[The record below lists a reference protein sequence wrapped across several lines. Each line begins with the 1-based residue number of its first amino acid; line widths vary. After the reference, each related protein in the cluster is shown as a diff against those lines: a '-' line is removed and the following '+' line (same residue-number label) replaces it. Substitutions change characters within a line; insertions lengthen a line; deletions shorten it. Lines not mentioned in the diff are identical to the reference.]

1 MNSREIIKRNIN
13 FDSPERIGLRFNSL
27 GVSDVFRIYTQPTK
41 AFIPAGIEKVRMD
54 KKIRTPHSTV
64 DEWGCCWDSAEETSE
79 EMGQVLNP
87 PLKNLDDISG
97 YNIPDPYDPDRFS
110 GVDEALQR
118 AEGKFVQLNSP
129 FCMFERMHFIH
140 GFEATL
146 ADLVIKPEESEVML
160 DKLIDFQIGIAEMAG
175 KMGKGRI
182 DCFDTTDDWGT
193 QKNLFIN
200 PKLWRKVFKPRYK
213 KLIDVIHNNGMVIRF
228 HSDGKINEII
238 DDLIEIGVDI
248 LNVHQ
253 PLLVGIDEIS
263 EKFQGKVCF
272 EVSVD
277 IQSTLPGGTQDVISA
292 QAKEL
297 VERWATPKGG
307 MIAIEYR
314 YGTAIGVSQ
323 QALQWELEAFQK
335 YGVFPNNHS
344 SAN

>member
-1 MNSREIIKRNIN
+1 MDSREIIHRNIN
-13 FDSPERIGLRFNSL
+13 FDSPERIGLRFNGL

-41 AFIPAGIEKVRMD
+41 EFIPQGVKEIRMD
-54 KKIRTPHSTV
+54 KKIRTPHGTM
-64 DEWGCCWDSAEETSE
+64 DEWGCRWEASE
-79 EMGQVLNP
+79 DVGSGEMGQVLNP
-87 PLKNLDDISG
+87 PLKDLNDLST
-97 YNIPDPYDPDRFS
+97 YEIPDPYNPDRFA
-110 GVDEALQR
+110 GLDEALAQ

-146 ADLVIKPEESEVML
+146 ANLVIEPEKMDILL
-160 DKLIDFQIGIAEMAG
+160 DKLIDYQIGIAEMAG
-175 KMGKGRI
+175 KLGKGRI

-193 QKNLFIN
+193 QKNLFIS
-200 PKLWRKVFKPRYK
+200 PKMWRKIFKPRYK
-213 KLIDVIHNNGMVIRF
+213 KLIDAIHRNGMVIRF
-228 HSDGKINEII
+228 HSDGRINAII
-238 DDLIEIGVDI
+238 EDLIEIGVDI

-253 PLLVGIDEIS
+253 PLLLGIDEIS

-277 IQSTLPGGTQDVISA
+277 IQSTLPAGNKEEISE
-292 QAKEL
+292 QARQL

-314 YGTAIGVSQ
+314 YLSAIGMSP

-335 YGVFPNNHS
+335 YGVLK
-344 SAN
+344 